1 MIMNMKSLIMS
12 LGLLAL
18 LVALRPVDVKA
29 EEQENA
35 ILAQVLQRQNE
46 DGGFTVVSP
55 TTAFGRREPNAAN
68 IKKNVKDKIR
78 IEGYDI
84 GPLVDKL
91 IEKNKERIP
100 LSLKS
105 SPEKGYIVD
114 YDGKFKKYFDEGGG
128 GWEKWYK
135 DNPSARGYTRV
146 SLPAYDEQAGVVLV
160 YIGRQSHRL
169 AGAGYIVAYRYEDGQ
184 LKELGRVMLWIS

>member
-91 IEKNKERIP
+91 IEKNKERTP

-135 DNPSARGYTRV
+135 DNPAAHGDTQVMGGFLAFTADKDAGRT
-146 SLPAYDEQAGVVLV
+146 LPAFTISSPTF
-160 YIGRQSHRL
+160 IGQHPLSLRPIRCRT
-169 AGAGYIVAYRYEDGQ
+169 GWNRG
-184 LKELGRVMLWIS
+184 GRT